1 MNKTLFK
8 SIREYKK
15 QSLLAPLLVI
25 LEVLMEV
32 LIPLEMA
39 KIIDVGIA
47 NGDLG
52 YIVQR
57 GVILVIMAMLA
68 LYFGV
73 QAGNMAAKVLKG
85 EDISKMPFETIKESK
100 ITININAANDL
111 GIKIPN
117 DVAVKAETVN

>member
-52 YIVQR
+52 LYHTTGSDPGSYGNACALFWCTGRKYGSGGICRICQR
-57 GVILVIMAMLA
+57 
-68 LYFGV
+68 
-73 QAGNMAAKVLKG
+73 
-85 EDISKMPFETIKESK
+85 ISVMISFIRCRIFHSK
-100 ITININAANDL
+100 TLIIFPHQDWSH
-111 GIKIPN
+111 
-117 DVAVKAETVN
+117 E

>member
-1 MNKTLFK
+1 ML
-8 SIREYKK
+8 K
-15 QSLLAPLLVI
+15 QVDCISNLTDNTVVAALSAV
-25 LEVLMEV
+25 LEKANAQN
-32 LIPLEMA
+32 IPVFGSEEEQV
-39 KIIDVGIA
+39 KNGCIA
-47 NGDLG
+47 SAGLD
-52 YIVQR
+52 YV
-57 GVILVIMAMLA
+57 A
-68 LYFGV
+68 LGV